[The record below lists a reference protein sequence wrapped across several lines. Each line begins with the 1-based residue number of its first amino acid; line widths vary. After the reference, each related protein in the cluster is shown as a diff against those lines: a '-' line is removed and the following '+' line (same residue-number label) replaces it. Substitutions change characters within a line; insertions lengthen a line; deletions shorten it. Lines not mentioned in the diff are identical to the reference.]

1 MENLICNQE
10 INDNHRVNLTSS
22 VLTIIHR
29 VTLTNLKINE
39 FNN

>member
-1 MENLICNQE
+1 MENWNEE

-22 VLTIIHR
+22 VLTTIQQ

>member
-1 MENLICNQE
+1 MENCNEE
-10 INDNHRVNLTSS
+10 INDNHRVNLMSS